1 MNDYHEIVLVNK
13 VEGYL
18 WRIKILPFLLCLCNT
33 GVHALLWIIIIGKK
47 KSSVYKMHTSPQESG
62 LVYPDFD
69 FENLM
74 NF

>member
-18 WRIKILPFLLCLCNT
+18 WRIKILPFYYVCVILVSRSPLDN
-33 GVHALLWIIIIGKK
+33 HNMKK
-47 KSSVYKMHTSPQESG
+47 KRSVYKMHISPQESG
-62 LVYPDFD
+62 LVYPEFD